1 MAGRCRKP
9 GKMGPFIEG
18 YRGWLAERGYAPTT
32 ITGMLAMAGG
42 LGRWMDASGVAPGD
56 LDCAVVAEFGDAR
69 RAAGMRWVPG
79 VHGLDRLLEYLRDQ
93 GILGGS
99 SLPAAPGEVL
109 VERYR
114 QWLVADRG
122 LAEAT
127 VVRYVKLAR
136 SFLGQWLAGR
146 GGLESLSGADVVA
159 FLLAEAE
166 RLSVG
171 SVKGRVGELRS
182 LLRFLY
188 LQGLTPRPLAAV
200 VPPVAG
206 WRDTGV
212 PKAIPADDVERL
224 LASCDR
230 SDAVGIRD
238 YAILMLV
245 ARLGLRS
252 AEVARLEL
260 GDIDW
265 RAGQVTLHG
274 KARRQD
280 GMPLSCDVGEALAAY
295 LSQARP
301 AVPLRPV
308 FLAVKAPARAI
319 SPGIVSGVTHR
330 ACDRAGLS
338 RVGAH
343 RLRHTLATEMLR
355 RGAKIVEVSQVLRH
369 RDLATTAI
377 YAKVDFAALR
387 TVAQPWPGAAR

>member
-1 MAGRCRKP
+1 MTGRRRKP
-9 GKMGPFIEG
+9 GRMGPFIEG
-18 YRGWLAERGYAPTT
+18 YRAWLAGRGYTPGT
-32 ITGMLAMAGG
+32 IVGMLAMASG
-42 LGRWMDASGVAPGD
+42 LGRWMDARDIALSD
-56 LDCAVVAEFGDAR
+56 LDRAAVTEFRDAL

-79 VHGLDRLLEYLRDQ
+79 AHGLDRLLEYLEGMGVLGRCSSSRTPAE
-93 GILGGS
+93 IL
-99 SLPAAPGEVL
+99 A
-109 VERYR
+109 ERYR
-114 QWLVADRG
+114 RWLVTDCG

-136 SFLGQWLAGR
+136 LFLSQHLKGR
-146 GGLESLSGADVVA
+146 GGPESLSGADVVA
-159 FLLAEAE
+159 FLLAESE

-188 LQGLTPRPLAAV
+188 LQGLTPRPMAAA

-212 PKAIPADDVERL
+212 PKAIPVSDVQRL
-224 LASCDR
+224 LDGCDR
-230 SDAVGIRD
+230 GDAVGIRD

-265 RAGQVTLHG
+265 RAGLIILRG
-274 KARRQD
+274 KANQQD
-280 GMPLSCDVGEALAAY
+280 GMPLPCDVGEALTAY
-295 LSQARP
+295 LSKARP
-301 AVPLRPV
+301 ATALRHV
-308 FLAVKAPARAI
+308 FLATKAPMRAI
-319 SPGIVSGVTHR
+319 PPGLVSDVTHR
-330 ACDRAGLS
+330 ACDRAGLP

-343 RLRHTLATEMLR
+343 RLRHTLATQMLR
-355 RGAKIVEVSQVLRH
+355 QGATIVEVSQVLRH

-377 YAKVDFAALR
+377 YAKVDFATLR
-387 TVAQPWPGAAR
+387 TVAQPWPGAGR

>member
-1 MAGRCRKP
+1 
-9 GKMGPFIEG
+9 MGPFIEG
-18 YRGWLAERGYAPTT
+18 YRDWLAGRGYTSATV
-32 ITGMLAMAGG
+32 INMLAMAGG
-42 LGRWMDASGVAPGD
+42 LGRWMDAHDVAPGD
-56 LDCAVVAEFGDAR
+56 LDREVIDGFCDAMRADGR
-69 RAAGMRWVPG
+69 RCVPG
-79 VHGLDRLLEYLRDQ
+79 ARGLDPLLDYLEHM
-93 GILGGS
+93 GVLVAS
-99 SLPAAPGEVL
+99 AAPATPVEAL

-114 QWLVADRG
+114 TWLVADRG

-127 VVRYVKLAR
+127 VERYVKLAR
-136 SFLGQWLAGR
+136 TFLTQDMGAV
-146 GGLESLSGADVVA
+146 ESLTGSDIVA
-159 FLLAEAE
+159 FLLAEGR

-188 LQGLTPRPLAAV
+188 LQGLTSRPLATV

-212 PKAIPADDVERL
+212 PKAMPAEDVQRL

-230 SDAVGIRD
+230 SNPIGIRD

-260 GDIDW
+260 DDIDW
-265 RAGQVTLHG
+265 RAGQIVLCG
-274 KARRQD
+274 KASRQE
-280 GMPLSCDVGEALAAY
+280 GMPLPADVGEALSDH

-301 AVPLRPV
+301 STPLRQV
-308 FLAVKAPARAI
+308 FLAAKAPTRPI
-319 SPGIVSGVTHR
+319 PPGLVSDVTHR
-330 ACDRAGLS
+330 ACDRAGLPRS
-338 RVGAH
+338 GAH

-355 RGAKIVEVSQVLRH
+355 RGASIVEVSQVLRH

-377 YAKVDFAALR
+377 YAKVDVATLR
-387 TVAQPWPGAAR
+387 GIAQPWPGARR

>member
-1 MAGRCRKP
+1 
-9 GKMGPFIEG
+9 
-18 YRGWLAERGYAPTT
+18 
-32 ITGMLAMAGG
+32 MLAMAGA
-42 LGRWMDASGVAPGD
+42 LGRWMDARGIGPGD
-56 LDCAVVAEFGDAR
+56 LDQAAITEFRDAL

-79 VHGLDRLLEYLRDQ
+79 AHGLDPLLEYLEGQ
-93 GILGGS
+93 GVLDGRS
-99 SLPAAPGEVL
+99 PSAAPVEVL
-109 VERYR
+109 AERYR
-114 QWLVADRG
+114 RWLVADRG

-136 SFLGQWLAGR
+136 SFLNQRLTGR
-146 GGLESLSGADVVA
+146 GGLENLSGADIVA
-159 FLLAEAE
+159 FLLAESQ

-188 LQGLTPRPLAAV
+188 LQGLTPRPIGAA

-212 PKAIPADDVERL
+212 PKGIPAGDVQRL
-224 LASCDR
+224 LDSCDR
-230 SDAVGIRD
+230 QDPVGIRD

-260 GDIDW
+260 GDINW
-265 RAGQVTLHG
+265 RAGQVTLRG
-274 KARRQD
+274 KACRQD
-280 GMPLSCDVGEALAAY
+280 GMPLPCDVGEALAAY

-301 AVPLRPV
+301 ATPLRRV
-308 FLAVKAPARAI
+308 FLAAKAPMRAI
-319 SPGIVSGVTHR
+319 PPGLVSGVTYR
-330 ACDRAGLS
+330 ACDRAGLP
-338 RVGAH
+338 RIGAH
-343 RLRHTLATEMLR
+343 RLRHTLATQMLR
-355 RGAKIVEVSQVLRH
+355 RGATIVEVSQVLRH

-377 YAKVDFAALR
+377 YAKVDFAVLR